1 MLSVIMILWGRM
13 ECLMKYVA
21 IVGILVGAIILTL
34 IISKCVV
41 INGFFS
47 TNFVIFYQK
56 NCNFNVNSTN
66 FADVLEKQISI
77 SKIC

>member
-1 MLSVIMILWGRM
+1 M
-13 ECLMKYVA
+13 ECLMKYGA
-21 IVGILVGAIILTL
+21 IVGILVWAIILTL

-56 NCNFNVNSTN
+56 ICNFNINSTN
-66 FADVLEKQISI
+66 FANVVEKQISI
-77 SKIC
+77 SKNC